1 MPLISLRPRR
11 AHRPWRTRWSG
22 RSNRS
27 GKAAV
32 LYHRVSRIRPRR
44 DLHDTSGRKFWSNP
58 PKTSRRC
65 ALNLHRFGWAD
76 FDLHVGVARSPNP
89 SYDNQLAARYGS
101 SRDQYFC
108 FGISAQGDRTNH
120 CDDCGSDD
128 KVCAHGNSPPLQFVI
143 RNLITKAQCSRYD
156 LMGRFAAYMRYGKNL
171 RQIVR
176 ARWRKLHMLRTR
188 ANKSDL
194 FNRIG
199 EGHKD
204 APWAPVLVF
213 CRGADSV
220 CAAVDVP
227 IADARCAL
235 RT

>member
-1 MPLISLRPRR
+1 MLLISLRPRR
-11 AHRPWRTRWSG
+11 AHRSWRTRWSR

-32 LYHRVSRIRPRR
+32 LYHHVSRIRSRR

-89 SYDNQLAARYGS
+89 SCDNQLAARYGS

-108 FGISAQGDRTNH
+108 LGISAQGDQTSH
-120 CDDCGSDD
+120 CDDCGSAD

-156 LMGRFAAYMRYGKNL
+156 LMGRFAAHMRYGKNL

-176 ARWRKLHMLRTR
+176 RDGANCTCFEREQTSRICSIALAKATTTR
-188 ANKSDL
+188 L
-194 FNRIG
+194 
-199 EGHKD
+199 
-204 APWAPVLVF
+204 
-213 CRGADSV
+213 GAGTGIL
-220 CAAVDVP
+220 P
-227 IADARCAL
+227 GG
-235 RT
+235 

>member
-11 AHRPWRTRWSG
+11 AHGSWRTRWSG

-32 LYHRVSRIRPRR
+32 LYHHVSRIRPGR
-44 DLHDTSGRKFWSNP
+44 DLHNTSGRKFWSNP

-89 SYDNQLAARYGS
+89 SCDNQLAARYGS
-101 SRDQYFC
+101 GRDQYFC
-108 FGISAQGDRTNH
+108 LGISAQGDQTSH
-120 CDDCGSDD
+120 CDDCGSAD

-143 RNLITKAQCSRYD
+143 RSLITKAQYSPCD
-156 LMGRFAAYMRYGKNL
+156 LMGRFAACMRCGKNL
-171 RQIVR
+171 RQI
-176 ARWRKLHMLRTR
+176 ARRDGTNCTCFETR

-199 EGHKD
+199 EGH
-204 APWAPVLVF
+204 
-213 CRGADSV
+213 RGAPGRWYWYS
-220 CAAVDVP
+220 AEGL
-227 IADARCAL
+227 IASAWQ
-235 RT
+235 